1 MRGPDKSEYGQF
13 TNLYSAAS
21 VALDVDTG
29 KIVWHYQSTPHD
41 AWDYDGVNE
50 LLVAD
55 VTIDGK
61 KTPVV
66 LKGDRNGFFYV
77 INRQTGQ
84 LISAKA
90 FQYIT
95 WATGVDLATGRPIE
109 VAEKRPRQG
118 FRAKDVCPA
127 AIGAKNWMPMALNP
141 NTGVVFVPTF
151 NYGND
156 PYDPA
161 TWRSPADAMAHRF
174 YHWTERR

>member
-1 MRGPDKSEYGQF
+1 SNPGPWSAAAPGPDKSDYGQF
-13 TNLYSAAS
+13 THLYSAAS

-90 FQYIT
+90 FQYIP
-95 WATGVDLATGRPIE
+95 WATGDDLETGRQIE
-109 VAEKRPRQG
+109 VAAKRQVQV
-118 FRAKDVCPA
+118 FRDMNVCTP
-127 AIGAKNWMPMALNP
+127 
-141 NTGVVFVPTF
+141 
-151 NYGND
+151 
-156 PYDPA
+156 
-161 TWRSPADAMAHRF
+161 
-174 YHWTERR
+174 